1 MEGCVEA
8 GGGDQLRSISTPA
21 REPREPEDPERP
33 LKVPRDIRKIGY
45 RRMRQTFGLTQ
56 AEMWRELTVLYKHLG
71 LST

>member
-1 MEGCVEA
+1 MEA
-8 GGGDQLRSISTPA
+8 GGGDQLRPIATPARAA

-33 LKVPRDIRKIGY
+33 LKVPREIRKIGY

-71 LST
+71 LSK